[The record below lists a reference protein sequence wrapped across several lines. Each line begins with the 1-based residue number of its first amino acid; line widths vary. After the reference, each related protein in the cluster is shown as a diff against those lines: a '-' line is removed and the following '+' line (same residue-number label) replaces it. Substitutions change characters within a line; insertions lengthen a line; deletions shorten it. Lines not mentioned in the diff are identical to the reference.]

1 MYKFDSFFSDTSINI
16 DVESDKGVYLNF
28 TFLVIIHKYLFILNN
43 AEKEYVVTITNTPDK
58 TFKLGGSRGVIRT
71 FTYQK
76 HNKNV

>member
-16 DVESDKGVYLNF
+16 EVESDKGVYLLL
-28 TFLVIIHKYLFILNN
+28 LVIIHKYLFILNN